1 MSHRVSN
8 AGTLCSSRLAYCYV
22 RKLKTYCHTVTM
34 LAYNKY
40 GQDLELTH
48 IRLAFVT
55 AICIG
60 AAILFFMKQ
69 AIDQSKEQQQVEFE
83 VKAPGK

>member
-1 MSHRVSN
+1 
-8 AGTLCSSRLAYCYV
+8 
-22 RKLKTYCHTVTM
+22 M

-60 AAILFFMKQ
+60 AAILYFMKQ
-69 AIDQSKEQQQVEFE
+69 AIDQNKDQQPIEFE
-83 VKAPGK
+83 VKAAGK

>member
-1 MSHRVSN
+1 
-8 AGTLCSSRLAYCYV
+8 
-22 RKLKTYCHTVTM
+22 M

-69 AIDQSKEQQQVEFE
+69 AIDQSKEQQPVEFE